1 MEDYYLPG
9 TAGALN
15 FLGRS
20 VSTRSPIPI
29 TTGSGGWEKLGS
41 GATRSGA
48 AGQESANGNGADR
61 GGAVTERAWRKRL
74 GSNLPLVLLRGLAPL
89 CRRSAATCPGSYH
102 DGSTV
107 PVLNHYGTGTVLNR
121 SIRYCTCTVPYCIRI
136 FVPYLLEYCTSTVV
150 LSCTFSILMH

>member
-61 GGAVTERAWRKRL
+61 DGAVTERAWRKRL
-74 GSNLPLVLLRGLAPL
+74 GPNLPLVHLRGLAPL
-89 CRRSAATCPGSYH
+89 CT
-102 DGSTV
+102 
-107 PVLNHYGTGTVLNR
+107 PVSGDLSRFLPCRFNHTGTESL
-121 SIRYCTCTVPYCIRI
+121 RYWYRTK
-136 FVPYLLEYCTSTVV
+136 
-150 LSCTFSILMH
+150 

>member
-48 AGQESANGNGADR
+48 AGQESANENGADR
-61 GGAVTERAWRKRL
+61 DGAVAERAWRKRL
-74 GSNLPLVLLRGLAPL
+74 GPNLPLVHLRGLAPL
-89 CRRSAATCPGSYH
+89 CTPVSGDLTGSH
-102 DGSTV
+102 HVGSTI

>member
-41 GATRSGA
+41 GATRGGA

-61 GGAVTERAWRKRL
+61 DGAVTERAWRKRL
-74 GSNLPLVLLRGLAPL
+74 GPNLPLVHFRGL
-89 CRRSAATCPGSYH
+89 RRLRAGQRR
-102 DGSTV
+102 
-107 PVLNHYGTGTVLNR
+107 PVLVLPCRFNRTGTESL
-121 SIRYCTCTVPYCIRI
+121 RYWYRT
-136 FVPYLLEYCTSTVV
+136 E
-150 LSCTFSILMH
+150 